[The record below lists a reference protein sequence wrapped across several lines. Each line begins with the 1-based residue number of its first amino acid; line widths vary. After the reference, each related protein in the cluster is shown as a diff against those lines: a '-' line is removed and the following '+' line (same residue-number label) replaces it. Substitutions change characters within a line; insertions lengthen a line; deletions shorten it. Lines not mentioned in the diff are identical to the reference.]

1 MSLSMQNPMMQK
13 RFSPPPR
20 FAGAIKPER
29 SWAQKA
35 MVAGNY
41 IDQASVVKKYGAPVN
56 YLMLLAAAGVT
67 GYHTLQAQPE
77 EKKKV
82 LIRDAL
88 VLSATVGGT
97 IFASGGLL
105 AFKQLLNPK
114 LTEETVN
121 GFKGL
126 IKQGMKPLQ
135 DEGENLLE
143 RMSKSLPK
151 LKEAEEKISK
161 TLLDKLEGIH
171 TAKKDQ
177 EHFTKEELHKI
188 YELIKEHEPKKVND
202 IFGKI
207 FGEDGGL
214 WDEIVEAKDFFV
226 IGALGVLSGIGG
238 GLLANK
244 INGVKDPEKVPNMV
258 KEGIFQFVANIG
270 MCAVGAGSALALMN
284 PAGWAPESLK
294 KPAEKITYAFHKAP
308 GNKLYRF
315 GGVLAGLSVG
325 ILGGSHI
332 ANYVGQHY
340 VNPMLDKIQGKESR
354 PPEEQG
360 KRHIEGMD
368 MVLHVDDIPTAA
380 AIAGTAI
387 LGPWIMP
394 FFPVSGY
401 KAGIGYRN
409 DEKAKKS
416 KEDGAGKTPQAGQ
429 SEAATNHLAKSSGL
443 VPLGNSPQMAFGQPF
458 TPQYGGFS
466 RQTNA
471 FNSGQFAA
479 RQLFQG
485 AQRRQAFQ

>member
-1 MSLSMQNPMMQK
+1 MSLSLQNPMTQK
-13 RFSPPPR
+13 QFSPPPR

-29 SWAQKA
+29 SWGQKA

-82 LIRDAL
+82 FIRDAL

-114 LTEETVN
+114 LTEETVK

-135 DEGENLLE
+135 DEGEDLLE

-161 TLLDKLEGIH
+161 TLLDKLEDIH
-171 TAKKDQ
+171 TTKKGQ

-207 FGEDGGL
+207 FGDDGGL
-214 WDEIVEAKDFFV
+214 LDEIIEAKDFFV

-284 PAGWAPESLK
+284 PVEWAPKINKNLE
-294 KPAEKITYAFHKAP
+294 KPAEKIAYAFHKAP

-409 DEKAKKS
+409 DEKFKKS
-416 KEDGAGKTPQAGQ
+416 REDEAGKTPQAGP
-429 SEAATNHLAKSSGL
+429 EGTDHLAKSSGL
-443 VPLGNSPQMAFGQPF
+443 VPLGDSPQMAFGQPF
-458 TPQYGGFS
+458 TTQYGGFS
-466 RQTNA
+466 QSANA
-471 FNSGQFAA
+471 FNSGQFAG

-485 AQRRQAFQ
+485 VRRQARQ